1 MRPRIV
7 RAVCAIREL
16 TAVTPYAIQVRLFTV
31 ESSAA
36 YEVNSPLMCLKHRL
50 VTIRSDSPASRSRQA
65 IPRMLAAVLGGAMLL
80 VLLQAG
86 VAEAKRKPEPKTPP
100 DLRIISVT
108 ASPES
113 YSPGNGTLEF
123 AIEVELPKDIA
134 GDTILEV
141 SSLISSPSKRSMR
154 FLSSRQPV
162 DARLPS
168 TSSTAMESPE
178 SSRQGG
184 PGESTPAGGPEARA
198 VLQSSAESPPP
209 RIAVTLTWDGTDQ
222 TKQLVEHGRYSYEVR
237 AKLLAVGEK
246 GPRTQM
252 VSWPKR
258 GTLEIK

>member
-1 MRPRIV
+1 MSDSG
-7 RAVCAIREL
+7 AIREL
-16 TAVTPYAIQVRLFTV
+16 TAGTLYAIQVRLFTGK
-31 ESSAA
+31 SSAA
-36 YEVNSPLMCLKHRL
+36 YEVNSPRMGLTHRL
-50 VTIRSDSPASRSRQA
+50 ITIHSDSPASRSRHA
-65 IPRMLAAVLGGAMLL
+65 ILRTLATVLVGAMLL

-86 VAEAKRKPEPKTPP
+86 VAEAKRKPQPKSPP
-100 DLRIISVT
+100 DLRILSVT
-108 ASPES
+108 VSSES
-113 YSPGNGTLEF
+113 YFPGHGTLEF
-123 AIEVELPKDIA
+123 AIEVELPKAIA

-162 DARLPS
+162 EARLPA

-178 SSRQGG
+178 SSHQGG
-184 PGESTPAGGPEARA
+184 PGESTPAGGAGGRA
-198 VLQSSAESPPP
+198 VRQSSAESPPP

-222 TKQLVEHGRYSYEVR
+222 TKQLVGHGRYSYEVR

-258 GTLEIK
+258 GTVEVR